1 MTSAGRGFLPA
12 ARSQPSQPRLAP
24 PRPAREHAQCAA
36 ARRPPRWLSGG
47 GTGGRVGR
55 GRGPGAGRWWSPG
68 AEPGPGAGRRRG
80 PGAEPGPGRG
90 GGGVGIGVRIGRG
103 GWGGAGLEP
112 DQNSAGW
119 EAAERR
125 AGRRVPAAAARAR
138 RLCLRLC
145 YHEPE
150 DSTPGTRQGAPRPGD
165 RRRGGAERSLVV
177 LVRSCTPTGADTY
190 AALSPRTETGVPS
203 RRGRGS
209 PSGPTASPAGAA
221 ARARTPPTPGGCGGA
236 GGARAQGRAG
246 LRSRCHGPHTHP
258 WALPASPQPRG
269 PAQSPPRRLQPVGRR
284 RRRGCDWVFR
294 TRVERRAHSCPFSPL
309 PPPPAHF
316 PNLVVLKLS
325 EKIRGI

>member
-1 MTSAGRGFLPA
+1 MPSAPPPA
-12 ARSQPSQPRLAP
+12 AR
-24 PRPAREHAQCAA
+24 PA
-36 ARRPPRWLSGG
+36 GF
-47 GTGGRVGR
+47 
-55 GRGPGAGRWWSPG
+55 PGAGL
-68 AEPGPGAGRRRG
+68 GAGWG
-80 PGAEPGPGRG
+80 GAGVRGRG
-90 GGGVGIGVRIGRG
+90 GGGVRGRSRGRGRDGGGVQGRSRGRG
-103 GWGGAGLEP
+103 GAAVGSGSGRR
-112 DQNSAGW
+112 SAG
-119 EAAERR
+119 RD
-125 AGRRVPAAAARAR
+125 GGSR
-138 RLCLRLC
+138 RLLPGHGGSASASVITSPRTPPPGPGRVRLGR
-145 YHEPE
+145 E
-150 DSTPGTRQGAPRPGD
+150 TGGV
-165 RRRGGAERSLVV
+165 GGAERSLVV

-221 ARARTPPTPGGCGGA
+221 ARARTPPTPGGRGGA